1 MFNNRQS
8 FPMKS
13 LVFTIVIALVGVACG
28 PAPMPAEVEPT
39 PTPARI
45 PPTAVEVEAPLAP
58 SQISG
63 RVRFMVAAMGNE
75 EEVLLD
81 QIRRFEAQNPRIEL
95 EIDIVP
101 YADYNERLL
110 ATVMAGVPPDVA
122 VLTYNF
128 VSELQG
134 YDFLVALDE
143 QAGQIDLND
152 FLPDALDSVIFNGQL
167 YGLPWLR
174 SACLPQYRYL
184 SLFNRSEHP
193 DAAFALM
200 DFLTQSGQQAQ
211 NFTEL
216 EMFPTRKSAYAEFA
230 IECPAIEAIRLT
242 SDQVLMT
249 IRLAQDLYPNLEP
262 VLEGQMLNP
271 YAATAVVE
279 DGETQG
285 TAVPLVYPFSTEQF
299 KAALSEGVV
308 IGALSVDQAPEYPVG
323 DYAMKCWGDQETQ
336 CYLVPPEGEPI
347 EVRLELVEETEGPVG
362 QPSCIVVTG
371 SKLLC
376 FPIDRRRICIKVG

>member
-1 MFNNRQS
+1 MFSNSQS

-13 LVFTIVIALVGVACG
+13 LVFTIVIGLVGVACG
-28 PAPMPAEVEPT
+28 PTPMPVEVEPT
-39 PTPARI
+39 PTPAEI
-45 PPTAVEVEAPLAP
+45 PPTAVEVEPPPAP
-58 SQISG
+58 SEISG
-63 RVRFMVAAMGNE
+63 TVRFMVAVTGNE

-81 QIRRFEAQNPRIEL
+81 QIGRFEAQNPGIEL
-95 EIDIVP
+95 ELEIVP
-101 YADYNERLL
+101 YADYNDKLL
-110 ATVMAGVPPDVA
+110 TTVMAGDPPDVA

-143 QAGQIDLND
+143 QVGQIDLND
-152 FLPDALDSVIFNGQL
+152 FLPDALDSTIFNGQL

-184 SLFNRSEHP
+184 SLFKRSEHP

-200 DFLTQSGQQAQ
+200 NFLTQFGQQAQ

-216 EMFPTRKSAYAEFA
+216 EMFPTRQSVYAEFA
-230 IECPAIEAIRLT
+230 IECPTIEAIRLT
-242 SDQVLMT
+242 PDQVSMT
-249 IRLAQDLYPNLEP
+249 MRLVGELYPNLEP

-285 TAVPLVYPFSTEQF
+285 TAAPVVYPFSAEEF

-347 EVRLELVEETEGPVG
+347 EARLELVEETEGPVG

-371 SKLLC
+371 SKLVC
-376 FPIDRRRICIKVG
+376 FPIDRRWICIRIG